1 MYGIIVNYIHIHID
15 NRQISLFVIQG
26 EIALVCNKPRQA
38 TVVNCGGRTILLELK
53 RDDFVTL
60 FAQEPFAL
68 AEIAIKLLQV

>member
-1 MYGIIVNYIHIHID
+1 
-15 NRQISLFVIQG
+15 LFVIQG
-26 EIALVCNKPRQA
+26 EIALVADVCRQA

-68 AEIAIKLLQV
+68 AEIAIKLLQVYFKFLLHHFGTMCRCSY